1 MLNKNKIG
9 IIGAGSMGNGIAH
22 VFSLY
27 GYETI
32 LIDINIDILEKAF
45 KNIKSNMQRQIKK
58 NIISESEMAMA
69 ISKIKISRDIN
80 NLKNC
85 FIVIEAIKEDVAIKG
100 SLFKKLD
107 ALCHKDTILASN
119 TSSISINTLSKNT
132 QRRNKVIG
140 MHFMNPV
147 PMMKLVEI
155 VKGTNTSNETLE
167 TIVEISK
174 LIKKTPITC
183 NDSPGFVS
191 NRILMPMINEA
202 AYCYYEKVA
211 DATSIDQIMKLGMGH
226 PLGPLKLA
234 DLIGIDV
241 CVFIMNILYEDF
253 NNEKYKPC
261 LILDQMLKENK
272 LGKKTGEGFY
282 KYEV

>member
-1 MLNKNKIG
+1 MINKNEIG
-9 IIGAGSMGNGIAH
+9 IIGAGTMGNGIAH

-32 LIDINIDILEKAF
+32 LVDINKNFLEKALN
-45 KNIKSNMQRQIKK
+45 NIKSNMQRQIKK
-58 NIISESEMAMA
+58 NIIDESEMSIA
-69 ISKIKISRDIN
+69 ISKIKTSMDIN

-100 SLFKKLD
+100 DLFKELD
-107 ALCHKDTILASN
+107 VLCHEETILASN
-119 TSSISINTLSKNT
+119 TSSISIDTLSKNT

-167 TIVEISK
+167 TIIAVSK

-202 AYCYYEKVA
+202 AHCYYEKVA
-211 DATSIDQIMKLGMGH
+211 DAKSIDQIMKLGMGH
-226 PLGPLKLA
+226 PLGPLS
-234 DLIGIDV
+234 
-241 CVFIMNILYEDF
+241 
-253 NNEKYKPC
+253 
-261 LILDQMLKENK
+261 
-272 LGKKTGEGFY
+272 
-282 KYEV
+282 